1 MNTLVILRVCPIITS
16 EKRPKVDNKWVWVYN
31 TCIEFETQEKQMSA
45 LVEYTLELYK
55 SDKRV
60 KGGKRLV
67 TKEDFAPVTRAYIK
81 AVIESKTKL
90 GFIVEAHE
98 TFVTKRNMMTGKT
111 YQERYDTPYF
121 CSPSSESFWS
131 M

>member
-1 MNTLVILRVCPIITS
+1 
-16 EKRPKVDNKWVWVYN
+16 
-31 TCIEFETQEKQMSA
+31 MSA

-67 TKEDFAPVTRAYIK
+67 AKQDFAPVTRAYIK
-81 AVIESKTKL
+81 AVIEAKTKL
-90 GFIVEAHE
+90 GFIVEPHE
-98 TFVTKRNMMTGKT
+98 TYVTKRNMISGKT

-121 CSPSSESFWS
+121 CSPSSETYWS

>member
-1 MNTLVILRVCPIITS
+1 
-16 EKRPKVDNKWVWVYN
+16 
-31 TCIEFETQEKQMSA
+31 MSA

-55 SDKRV
+55 SDKRT
-60 KGGKRLV
+60 KEGRRLV
-67 TKEDFAPVTRAYIK
+67 AKQDYAPSTRAYIK
-81 AVIESKTKL
+81 AVIEGKTKL

-98 TFVTKRNMMTGKT
+98 TWVTKRNMMTGKT
-111 YQERYDTPYF
+111 YEERYDTPYF

>member
-1 MNTLVILRVCPIITS
+1 LIKGA
-16 EKRPKVDNKWVWVYN
+16 E
-31 TCIEFETQEKQMSA
+31 MSA

-67 TKEDFAPVTRAYIK
+67 AKQEFAPVTRAYIK

-90 GFIVEAHE
+90 GFIVEPHE

-121 CSPSSESFWS
+121 CSPSSETYWS
-131 M
+131 N

>member
-1 MNTLVILRVCPIITS
+1 
-16 EKRPKVDNKWVWVYN
+16 
-31 TCIEFETQEKQMSA
+31 MSA
-45 LVEYTLELYK
+45 LTEYTLELYK
-55 SDKRV
+55 ADKRT
-60 KGGKRLV
+60 KEGRRLV
-67 TKEDFAPVTRAYIK
+67 VKEDFAPSTRAYIK

-98 TFVTKRNMMTGKT
+98 TWVTKRNMLSGKT

-121 CSPSSESFWS
+121 CSPSSETYWS

>member
-1 MNTLVILRVCPIITS
+1 
-16 EKRPKVDNKWVWVYN
+16 
-31 TCIEFETQEKQMSA
+31 MSQ
-45 LVEYTLELYK
+45 LIEYTLEIYK
-55 SDKRV
+55 SDKRA
-60 KGGKRLV
+60 KEGKRLV
-67 TKEDFAPVTRAYIK
+67 VKQDFAPVTKAYIK

-90 GFIVEAHE
+90 GFIVEPHE

-131 M
+131 N

>member
-1 MNTLVILRVCPIITS
+1 MS
-16 EKRPKVDNKWVWVYN
+16 
-31 TCIEFETQEKQMSA
+31 QMLS
-45 LVEYTLELYK
+45 YTLEIYK

-60 KGGKRLV
+60 KEGKRLIKV
-67 TKEDFAPVTRAYIK
+67 EEFAPVTRAYIK

-90 GFIVEAHE
+90 GFIVEPHE
-98 TFVTKRNMMTGKT
+98 TYVTKRNMMTGKT

-131 M
+131 N